1 MSEHRFVCPCGQP
14 LSCDDSLLGKEI
26 ACPTCGTMLVMGTK
40 FLHFYFVFN
49 IKYIDYKQVASGLV
63 IVFYCNWKNIVL
75 RWFGLVL
82 CGYSTKM
89 ANNGK

>member
-1 MSEHRFVCPCGQP
+1 MSLRRGNKNFHPIFLPH
-14 LSCDDSLLGKEI
+14 S
-26 ACPTCGTMLVMGTK
+26 GTK

-75 RWFGLVL
+75 RRIGLVL
-82 CGYSTKM
+82 CGYSTKL

>member
-1 MSEHRFVCPCGQP
+1 MVERLRQRSAKPVLVG
-14 LSCDDSLLGKEI
+14 ST
-26 ACPTCGTMLVMGTK
+26 PTHASIFLPFQSIK
-40 FLHFYFVFN
+40 FLPFYFSLNSKHV
-49 IKYIDYKQVASGLV
+49 DYKQVASGLV

-82 CGYSTKM
+82 CGYSTKL